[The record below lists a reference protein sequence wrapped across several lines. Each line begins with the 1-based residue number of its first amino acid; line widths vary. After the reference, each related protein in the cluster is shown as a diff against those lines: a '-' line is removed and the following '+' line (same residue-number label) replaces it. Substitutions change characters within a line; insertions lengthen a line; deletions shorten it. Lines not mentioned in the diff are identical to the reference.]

1 MIVDEVMNKLEELG
15 TEQTKR
21 TFMRHGAKQPLFGV
35 KVADLK
41 KLVKDV
47 RKDQHLAMD
56 VFDTG
61 NSDAMYLAGLSVN
74 PETMTKDKLQ
84 AWAKQA
90 NWYLLS
96 EYTVAGVAAES
107 PFALELAREW
117 LKSSEELI
125 ATCGWSTYANYISMT
140 EDDKLD
146 LEEIRGLLHLIEETI
161 HEERNRVRYTMNS
174 FVIVVG
180 SSVQALYEEAV
191 QTAEKI
197 GRVHVNVGETACKVP
212 EANGYIKKK
221 IAAGKMGVKK
231 KTCIC

>member
-1 MIVDEVMNKLEELG
+1 
-15 TEQTKR
+15 
-21 TFMRHGAKQPLFGV
+21 MRHGAKEPLFGV
-35 KVADLK
+35 KVGDLK

-47 RKDQHLAMD
+47 RKDQALVLD

-74 PETMTKDKLQ
+74 SEIMSKEKLQ

-96 EYTVAGVAAES
+96 EYTVAGLAAGS

-125 ATCGWSTYANYISMT
+125 ATCGWSTYANYISMN

-146 LEEIRGLLHLIEETI
+146 LEEIHGLLHLIEETI

-174 FVIVVG
+174 FVIMVG
-180 SSVQALYEEAV
+180 SFVRDLHEEAM

-197 GRVHVNVGETACKVP
+197 GRVYVNVGETACKVP
-212 EANGYIKKK
+212 EAHGTIKKV

-231 KTCIC
+231 KSCIC